1 MNSQTEWLE
10 MEILTGLQKLACLSL
25 DRTPAAEMLVGTA
38 AAWTEALTADRSW
51 DESRDAPRVRSA
63 FVTLA
68 KTCRRWPAPVEFTE
82 ALPSSAQLA
91 LVRESRVASAEVR
104 ASNIRRIAAMLDGT
118 YTDRK
123 RAAGGDQ

>member
-1 MNSQTEWLE
+1 M
-10 MEILTGLQKLACLSL
+10 TGLQKLACLSL

-51 DESRDAPRVRSA
+51 DESRDASRVRAA

-91 LVRESRVASAEVR
+91 IGRESRVASQEVR
-104 ASNIRRIAAMLDGT
+104 EANMRKIGEMLRGT
-118 YTDRK
+118 
-123 RAAGGDQ
+123 GML